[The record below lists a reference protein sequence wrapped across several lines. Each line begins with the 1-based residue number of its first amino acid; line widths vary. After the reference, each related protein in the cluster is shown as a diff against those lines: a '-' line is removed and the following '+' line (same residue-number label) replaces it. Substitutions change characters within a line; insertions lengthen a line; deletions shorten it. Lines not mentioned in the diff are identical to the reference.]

1 MGNFDGTR
9 QKGVSFADILIE
21 APVDGDKTRLW
32 AVLTNPAAVTE
43 LSSVGTVRD
52 YLMPLPRALGTIC
65 AYAGTTDTAG
75 WAATEYAGDNL
86 DYTYH
91 NLTSTFTKDA
101 LGALTTSGSALLSAA
116 EGRGYALT
124 DTGCALPYRLAE
136 VGTPYHPQ
144 SNPIRE
150 ISFRFAT
157 ANTVTFR
164 YDGERGEY
172 LREQCGAPHT
182 DPLTGEA
189 LSYQNVL
196 LLFHNVKYYHTPSD
210 TSFSLDTASGGE
222 GYAYTGGGVVRVR
235 WAYDESGTLS
245 ITDET
250 GAPLTLNRGKTY
262 IGMLRVTD
270 SATVVAK

>member
-1 MGNFDGTR
+1 MGNFDGSQ
-9 QKGVSFADILIE
+9 QKGLSFADILIE

-32 AVLTNPAAVTE
+32 AVLTNPAAASA
-43 LSSVGTVRD
+43 LSSVSTVRD
-52 YLMPLPRALGTIC
+52 YFMPLPRALGTVC
-65 AYAGTTDTAG
+65 AYAGTTDTVG
-75 WAATEYAGDNL
+75 GTATDYAGDNL

-91 NLTSTFTKDA
+91 NLTSTFTREAD
-101 LGALTTSGSALLSAA
+101 GTLTTSGSALLSAA

-124 DTGCALPYRLAE
+124 DTGCVLPYRLAE
-136 VGTPYHPQ
+136 VDEPYHPQ

-164 YDGERGEY
+164 YDATSGAY
-172 LREQCGAPHT
+172 QREQCGAIHT
-182 DPLTGEA
+182 DPLTGA
-189 LSYQNVL
+189 PLSYQNVL

-235 WAYDESGTLS
+235 WAYDESGALS

-250 GAPLTLNRGKTY
+250 GAPVTLNRGKTY